1 MGNFLFRRAG
11 NVGFLCLLLAGVP
24 ALAQEREA
32 LASEPPDFLDPLI
45 GEAPIPETDFRL
57 DHRYRNLATGTEH
70 ALQLT
75 AEYAFTDWFSFE
87 LGVPVTY
94 LDPDNGAG
102 VSNLGTVEIE
112 MKFMPFVFPAR
123 GLVFAGGLEIGLP
136 TGDESKAIG
145 SNREWELEPFLNA
158 GWQVRGLQMTA
169 QLSFGIPMNQSEE
182 EADEVDLE
190 IGFNLAFLYPLS
202 PDFVPL
208 LEFDGQ
214 GVAKGTDNKT
224 VINAT
229 IGFLSTPFKT
239 EDLKL
244 GFGISAP
251 LTSDEDFDIRTIFT
265 VFYEL

>member
-1 MGNFLFRRAG
+1 MKFL
-11 NVGFLCLLLAGVP
+11 NVSGFFLCLLLAGTP
-24 ALAQEREA
+24 AIAHEKGKPSPESLH
-32 LASEPPDFLDPLI
+32 FLDPLI
-45 GEAPIPETDFRL
+45 GETPTLETSLRL
-57 DHRYRNLATGTEH
+57 DHRFRNRAAGTEH
-70 ALQLT
+70 TLGLT
-75 AEYAFTDWFSFE
+75 AEYAFNDWLGFE
-87 LGVPVTY
+87 LGVPY
-94 LDPDNGAG
+94 AFLDPGDGPSR
-102 VSNLGTVEIE
+102 SNLGTIEIGL
-112 MKFMPFVFPAR
+112 KFAPFIFPAE
-123 GLVFAGGLEIGLP
+123 GLAFGGGLEIGLP

-202 PDFVPL
+202 PKFTPL
-208 LEFDGQ
+208 LEFDGK

-229 IGFLSTPFKT
+229 IGFLSAPFEN
-239 EDLKL
+239 EDIKL
-244 GFGISAP
+244 GFGLGAP
-251 LTSDEDFDIRTIFT
+251 LTSDENFDVRTIFT